1 MKLNTLRRWLC
12 AALLFVPVLCVSQ
25 AAFAQ
30 KLPPP
35 VKQEESKPDRPQ
47 GESSGDA
54 VRTKPAGIG
63 LAVDPTAYVI
73 GGEDVISIQTWR
85 HPEFSFNMAVRPDG
99 KISVPLVGE
108 MQIGGMTPDAFSKKF
123 AEAIGDY
130 VRNPEVFVQVL
141 DVRSKKYF
149 IDGEVFKA
157 GEYPLVARV
166 RVLEALSKAGGFRD
180 FANKKKIRIL
190 RGTQTFK
197 FNWEEVV
204 KGKNVDQNIFIEN
217 GDHIIVP

>member
-12 AALLFVPVLCVSQ
+12 AALMFAPALCVTQ
-25 AAFAQ
+25 AIFAQ

-35 VKQEESKPDRPQ
+35 VKQEETKPERPAQ
-47 GESSGDA
+47 GETGDRA
-54 VRTKPAGIG
+54 KPSAAGVG
-63 LAVDPTAYVI
+63 LAVDPTAYLI

-130 VRNPEVFVQVL
+130 VRSPEVFVQVL

-204 KGKNVDQNIFIEN
+204 KGKKVEQNIYIEN

>member
-12 AALLFVPVLCVSQ
+12 AALMFAPVLCVSQ
-25 AAFAQ
+25 AVFAQ

-35 VKQEESKPDRPQ
+35 VKQEEVKPDRTP
-47 GESSGDA
+47 GDGTDA
-54 VRTKPAGIG
+54 NRTKPAGVG
-63 LAVDPTAYVI
+63 LAVDPTAYQI

-190 RGTQTFK
+190 RGTQTLK
-197 FNWEEVV
+197 FNWDEVV
-204 KGKNVDQNIFIEN
+204 KGKNVEQNIYIEN

>member
-1 MKLNTLRRWLC
+1 MRRWLC
-12 AALLFVPVLCVSQ
+12 AALMVAPLFCASQ

-35 VKQEESKPDRPQ
+35 VKTEESKPARP
-47 GESSGDA
+47 EGDNA
-54 VRTKPAGIG
+54 NPAKPATSGVG
-63 LAVDPTAYVI
+63 LAVDPTAYLI

-108 MQIGGMTPDAFSKKF
+108 MQIGGLTPDAFSKKY

-141 DVRSKKYF
+141 EVRSKKYF
-149 IDGEVFKA
+149 IDGEVLKG
-157 GEYPLVARV
+157 GEYPLIARV

-190 RGTQTFK
+190 RGNQTFK
-197 FNWEEVV
+197 FNWDEVV
-204 KGKNVDQNIFIEN
+204 KGKNMEQNIFVEN